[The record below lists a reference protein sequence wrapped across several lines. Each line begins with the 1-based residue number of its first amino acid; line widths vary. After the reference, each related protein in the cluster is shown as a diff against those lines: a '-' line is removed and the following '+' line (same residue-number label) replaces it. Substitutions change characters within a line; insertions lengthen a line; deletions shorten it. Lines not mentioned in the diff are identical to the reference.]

1 MNECILNEI
10 TRPDQNKS
18 GHIMLSMRNGRIA
31 EHPTVQ
37 RGKFILVNNEYID
50 DKNIEK
56 KRKKKY
62 WMCSWNR
69 FNGES
74 EKWEV
79 EVSSSPNINIKI
91 ILIVLYSR

>member
-56 KRKKKY
+56 KRKKNIE
-62 WMCSWNR
+62 CVAEIGLTVR
-69 FNGES
+69 VRS
-74 EKWEV
+74 EKSKFLQV
-79 EVSSSPNINIKI
+79 QT
-91 ILIVLYSR
+91 